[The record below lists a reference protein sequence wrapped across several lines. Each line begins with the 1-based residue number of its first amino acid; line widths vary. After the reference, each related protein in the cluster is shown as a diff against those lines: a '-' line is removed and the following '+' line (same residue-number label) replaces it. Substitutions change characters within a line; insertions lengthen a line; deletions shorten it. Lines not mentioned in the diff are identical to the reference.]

1 MCQIFRER
9 HPVLGIM
16 MTAAGISPSAGT
28 IRCVKCSV
36 STISIL
42 TDTPGRPWHCLPHCT
57 DENMETLRDQRQL
70 AQGHTARILNPV
82 LSDTRI
88 FILCTIKYKT
98 ILNIKYCPTF
108 DTEWQQWLF
117 LQRQRKKILLAPRC
131 QRIKDV
137 WGSKRKRRGG
147 RREGVGSHISPIP
160 SLHLDLRI
168 RSKWSQT
175 TKLYIPGRKVLWVR
189 ALLPFL
195 YPRYSKVNFPR
206 KEFILQRQ
214 RDNVR

>member
-70 AQGHTARILNPV
+70 AQGHTARILNTV

-117 LQRQRKKILLAPRC
+117 LQRQRKKILLAPWKGSRPRLAPFWVFLFWQLC
-131 QRIKDV
+131 HYRKLRLPDIVPLPLQNKLPREINFWVSWIK
-137 WGSKRKRRGG
+137 KR
-147 RREGVGSHISPIP
+147 
-160 SLHLDLRI
+160 
-168 RSKWSQT
+168 Q
-175 TKLYIPGRKVLWVR
+175 
-189 ALLPFL
+189 
-195 YPRYSKVNFPR
+195 
-206 KEFILQRQ
+206 
-214 RDNVR
+214 